1 MSDKI
6 NLVGQSL
13 EQLKKLV
20 NEWDFSSFR
29 AKQLFNWLYNHKVR
43 TVKQMNNLPNELQ
56 EKLQTEAKLRSMEII
71 KEQTASDGTK
81 KYLFSLADGVQV
93 EAVYMPYQ
101 DKRRSLCLS
110 TQAGCA
116 MGCSFCATGLQG
128 LERDLTAGEII
139 EQLLLIEDKLKT
151 EITNVVLMGMG
162 EPLDNYQEVL
172 KAIKLF
178 NHFDGLN
185 IGMRKITLSTCG
197 LVPQI
202 KKLAKENLQLTLAIS
217 LHAVDDKLRSR
228 LIPVNKRYPIQEL
241 LSACRYYIN
250 QTKRRVTFEYALIA
264 GVNDSVVEA
273 DKLAELLSGMLAHV
287 NLIPINKVKTKD
299 YNRSQR
305 AQIDKFAARL
315 DKNNIS
321 TTIRVERGSDIDAA
335 CGQLKSRGE
344 D

>member
-1 MSDKI
+1 MSDRI
-6 NLVGQSL
+6 NLVGQNLKEL
-13 EQLKKLV
+13 EKLV
-20 NEWDFSSFR
+20 NQWGFSSFR
-29 AKQLFNWLYNHKVR
+29 AKQLFNWLYNHKVKSIR
-43 TVKQMNNLPNELQ
+43 QMNNLPDDLQ
-56 EKLQTEAKLRSMEII
+56 KKMQTETRLRSMKII
-71 KEQTASDGTK
+71 KEQTAGDGTK

-101 DKRRSLCLS
+101 DNRRSLCLS

-128 LERDLTAGEII
+128 LERDLTAGEMI
-139 EQLLLIEDKLKT
+139 EQLLLIEAKVGA
-151 EITNVVLMGMG
+151 EITNLVLMGMG

-178 NHFDGLN
+178 NHFNGLN

-202 KKLAKENLQLTLAIS
+202 KKLARESLQLTLAIS
-217 LHAVDDKLRSR
+217 LHAVDNELRSQ
-228 LIPVNKRYPIQEL
+228 LIPVNKRYPIEDL
-241 LSACRYYIN
+241 ISACRYYIE

-264 GVNDSVVEA
+264 GVNDSVAEA
-273 DKLAELLSGMLAHV
+273 KKLSNLLSGMLAHV
-287 NLIPINKVKTKD
+287 NLIPINKVKTKE
-299 YNRSQR
+299 YSRSQR
-305 AQIDKFAARL
+305 SKIDKFASILA
-315 DKNNIS
+315 KNNIS

>member
-1 MSDKI
+1 MSDRI
-6 NLVGQSL
+6 NLIGRSL
-13 EQLKKLV
+13 EELKNLV
-20 NEWDFSSFR
+20 DQWGFSSFR
-29 AKQLFNWLYNHKVR
+29 AKQLFNWLYNHKVK
-43 TVKQMNNLPNELQ
+43 TVSQMNNLPDDLQ
-56 EKLQTEAKLRSMEII
+56 EKLKEQTKLRSMEII

-81 KYLFSLADGVQV
+81 KYLFSLVDGVQV

-101 DKRRSLCLS
+101 DNRRSLCIS

-139 EQLLLIEDKLKT
+139 EQLLLIEDKVGA
-151 EITNVVLMGMG
+151 EITNLVLMGMG

-178 NHFDGLN
+178 NHSDGLN
-185 IGMRKITLSTCG
+185 IGMRRITLSTCG

-202 KKLAKENLQLTLAIS
+202 KKLARENLQLTLAIS
-217 LHAVDDKLRSR
+217 LHAVDDESRSQ

-241 LSACRYYIN
+241 LSACRYYIE
-250 QTKRRVTFEYALIA
+250 QTNRRVTFEYALIA
-264 GVNDSVVEA
+264 GVNDSVAEA
-273 DKLAELLSGMLAHV
+273 EKLAELLSGMLAHV
-287 NLIPINKVKTKD
+287 NLIPINKVKTKE

-305 AQIDKFAARL
+305 SKIDKFAAIL
-315 DKNNIS
+315 DKNKIS